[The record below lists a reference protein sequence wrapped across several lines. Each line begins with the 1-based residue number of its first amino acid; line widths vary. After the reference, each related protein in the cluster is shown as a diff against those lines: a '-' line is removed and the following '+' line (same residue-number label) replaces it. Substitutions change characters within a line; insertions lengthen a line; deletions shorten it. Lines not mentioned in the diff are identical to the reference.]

1 MESYLK
7 VKKSSGLIKIGSL
20 SNHTYLYVL
29 TFSDFS
35 SPSTK
40 LVVTFCWINSQNFSS
55 HFVKCIMAQWLA
67 HLIGNQKVDGS
78 NPSPPNKVSFLKKV
92 SKSQK

>member
-35 SPSTK
+35 YPSTK
-40 LVVTFCWINSQNFSS
+40 LIVTFCWINSQNFSS

-78 NPSPPNKVSFLKKV
+78 NPSPPNKVSFFKKV
-92 SKSQK
+92 SKSQ